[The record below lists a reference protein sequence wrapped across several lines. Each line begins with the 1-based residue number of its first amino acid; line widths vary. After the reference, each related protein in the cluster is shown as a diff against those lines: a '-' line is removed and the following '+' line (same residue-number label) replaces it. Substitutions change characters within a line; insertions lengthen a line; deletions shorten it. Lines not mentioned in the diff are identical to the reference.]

1 MIRAVFWDNDGVL
14 VDTEKLYYQATHEL
28 LLKAGITLTESLF
41 QRISLREGRSAFALA
56 EAKGVSQDEIE
67 RLQTERNRRY
77 TDLLRS
83 GVRTMDGVKETLDSL
98 RGKVILSIVTSSRR
112 SHFDTMHATT
122 GLLPYFDFV
131 LTRDDYVLSKPD
143 PEPYRL
149 ALKRSGCRP
158 EECIVV
164 EDSERGLQSALAAGI
179 RCMIVPNTLT
189 QGSAFAGAWRVFPSC
204 REVPGEI
211 ERLDGMNGVKKE

>member
-14 VDTEKLYYQATHEL
+14 VDTERLYFQATREL
-28 LLKAGITLTESLF
+28 LQRADVTLTEELF

-56 EAKGVSQDEIE
+56 EAKGVPQDEIE
-67 RLQTERNRRY
+67 RLRLERNSRY
-77 TDLLRS
+77 TELLRNGVAVMDGVRETLDLLR
-83 GVRTMDGVKETLDSL
+83 E
-98 RGKVILSIVTSSRR
+98 KVILAIVTSSQR
-112 SHFDTMHATT
+112 SHFETIHETT
-122 GLLPYFDFV
+122 GLLPFFDFI

-149 ALKRSGCRP
+149 AVHRSGCRP

-179 RCMIVPNTLT
+179 RCMIVPNT
-189 QGSAFAGAWRVFPSC
+189 
-204 REVPGEI
+204 
-211 ERLDGMNGVKKE
+211 